1 MPQKTKR
8 AEPRPYHHG
17 DLRTALLREAEAI
30 LESDGMPGLT
40 LRAISRRAGVSH
52 AAPNNHF
59 GDLTGLL
66 SELAAVGYTRF
77 GAMLSEAMTEAGE
90 EPRARLKAM
99 GRAYVGFARRH
110 PGLFSLMFRSEALDA
125 SRPALRDAIAEVR
138 TALRVAASARAP
150 RKTLTPLEL
159 AAEATALWSLVHGFS
174 VLMLDGRLDGTIKA
188 LPGREDSESLLE
200 AVLMVARVGHQN
212 DMKIA

>member
-1 MPQKTKR
+1 MQQRTKR
-8 AEPRPYHHG
+8 RESRPYHHG

-30 LESDGMPGLT
+30 LESDGVPGLT

-77 GAMLSEAMTEAGE
+77 GAMLGDAMTEAGE

-110 PGLFSLMFRSEALDA
+110 PGLFSLMFRSEVLDS
-125 SRPALRDAIAEVR
+125 SRPALREAIAEVR
-138 TALRVAASARAP
+138 AALRAAALARSPGKTQAP
-150 RKTLTPLEL
+150 LQL
-159 AAEATALWSLVHGFS
+159 AAQATALWSLAHGFS
-174 VLMLDGRLDGTIKA
+174 VLMLDGRLDATVKA
-188 LPGREDSESLLE
+188 IPGREDSESLLE
-200 AVLMVARVGHQN
+200 AVLTVTRVS
-212 DMKIA
+212 D